1 MPDSAQQLQ
10 RIYLAGFELQTF
22 ERYPKCIGVVRDNCV
37 ALLVPGVDGL
47 QILGTPGWRMGEVMG
62 VLTEREGRKVFQA
75 KSDIVEATPERLALL
90 LADSDRPI
98 QVLVAGKAHPA
109 DEDGKDMIQLVVDF
123 ARSLGA
129 KAIVK
134 GLRAISD
141 FEYEL
146 EMNQLN
152 RRQDP
157 EIESVY
163 LMASAQYSFLSSS
176 GVKELAVFGGR
187 IDDLVPDGVV
197 RRLQEELRR

>member
-90 LADSDRPI
+90 QR
-98 QVLVAGKAHPA
+98 
-109 DEDGKDMIQLVVDF
+109 F
-123 ARSLGA
+123 
-129 KAIVK
+129 
-134 GLRAISD
+134 
-141 FEYEL
+141 
-146 EMNQLN
+146 
-152 RRQDP
+152 RQD
-157 EIESVY
+157 
-163 LMASAQYSFLSSS
+163 LAASMS
-176 GVKELAVFGGR
+176 GEMS
-187 IDDLVPDGVV
+187 DP
-197 RRLQEELRR
+197 